1 MTVEE
6 SKVKS
11 GRPALHSTVMWK
23 TQILLNTEKK
33 KKMLN
38 LCPCPPASHNVLRCS
53 LCIITF
59 NLEEILEMRKSTS
72 FFLK

>member
-33 KKMLN
+33 K
-38 LCPCPPASHNVLRCS
+38 NVESMPLPSSISQCAPV
-53 LCIITF
+53 
-59 NLEEILEMRKSTS
+59 
-72 FFLK
+72 